1 VIRVYDNAGNVM
13 QPKNIYVIQ
22 SVSRRIKRPKFV
34 TWEIRDLEPVKD
46 GQKEP
51 TKRPQTNYLVD
62 TSPMKKRSIQLPPP
76 AASTRIRLGLVFLS
90 VCILVGLVAFFA
102 GANAQV
108 ATPIPAATA
117 TPAPTATPFPPFAPR
132 STPRP
137 WGGSAASTMNRVPFA
152 ICANDPDR
160 SPFAMQDWHTAS
172 TRTGFFEI
180 VGDYFPSLHL
190 ELFCLSLLERRRY
203 KVAVA
208 QMSTPTFVILLLCF
222 ASIALADDFKTISG
236 KEYKDAT
243 VSRVEADG
251 IVIKTKT
258 GLSKIYFAELPKD
271 VQERFHYGSATPTGT
286 AVTQVIDGQ
295 SFADKFAERVQKRLD
310 EREAILQGKH
320 TPGPAELSV
329 IREFNFHWVFLAV
342 IAIVA
347 IVLFTVV
354 WRRFQ

>member
-1 VIRVYDNAGNVM
+1 MNPRKTTIA
-13 QPKNIYVIQ
+13 ILAAL
-22 SVSRRIKRPKFV
+22 SVS
-34 TWEIRDLEPVKD
+34 L
-46 GQKEP
+46 
-51 TKRPQTNYLVD
+51 
-62 TSPMKKRSIQLPPP
+62 
-76 AASTRIRLGLVFLS
+76 
-90 VCILVGLVAFFA
+90 
-102 GANAQV
+102 
-108 ATPIPAATA
+108 
-117 TPAPTATPFPPFAPR
+117 
-132 STPRP
+132 
-137 WGGSAASTMNRVPFA
+137 
-152 ICANDPDR
+152 
-160 SPFAMQDWHTAS
+160 
-172 TRTGFFEI
+172 
-180 VGDYFPSLHL
+180 
-190 ELFCLSLLERRRY
+190 
-203 KVAVA
+203 
-208 QMSTPTFVILLLCF
+208 
-222 ASIALADDFKTISG
+222 ALADDFKTING
-236 KEYKDAT
+236 KQYRNAT

-271 VQERFHYGSATPTGT
+271 VQERFHYGSAAPTGK